1 MILSFLNPLFLLG
14 LTAAAIPIL
23 IHRLTKR
30 KALTRKFSAVRLLL
44 QSQRTMTRPQRL
56 RHLLLLA
63 LRILAILS
71 LVFLMARPVWMEPGL
86 LAQEESA
93 KAIILDNSLSMGYR
107 EESGERYA
115 LAKKAVN
122 EVMDNF
128 KGQVAIIPT
137 AFVQR
142 KPLLGTSRF
151 RQDSEIR
158 WMRSEEALKELSSIP
173 LSFGKGN
180 LNASLHLAYQKLRE
194 LKVGKEVFI
203 VSDLAR
209 GDWEG
214 FALNKLDVVPAE
226 VGMTLLRIGG
236 SGRDPNLTVKEVRWV
251 EGETVVGVRSSLE
264 VTVSNLSDRSGTT
277 LVQLFLS
284 GIKVDQKS
292 IDLKAAGQG
301 KVYFELSLDK
311 KGWVNGEVRL
321 SGDNLSQDDIF
332 YLPLKVREKIKVL
345 IIDGSPKASLKDS
358 ESYYLINALR
368 PGDSEGSPFLLR
380 VISEGEL
387 ANIDTNLYEVVVWMN
402 VGKPQG
408 SQLASILESGKP
420 IILFLGDQVTPE
432 EYNRVP
438 LFPWRIREM
447 KEAGIG
453 KAERVAQ
460 VDDLRDF
467 LKPFSGP
474 GGESL
479 RAASFRRYFKV
490 EGSMRSLLIF
500 ENKDPLLV
508 ESDIGKSKIFLFT
521 SSGDLDWNDFPLK
534 AAYLPLIQGMMKEA
548 VSFFKDSIPSSVRFG
563 EPFREKVRS
572 TQVLGPQG
580 GPGIYQF
587 LLSSEEVRQGV
598 NTPFE
603 ESDLG
608 KLTDEEVRKKFWKRD
623 IKIVEYKERASSSL
637 KTRRREIWPFLLVF
651 LLIVLGVEMVVAN
664 GVPKSPRTPLF

>member
-1 MILSFLNPLFLLG
+1 MSLSFLNPLFLFG
-14 LTAAAIPIL
+14 LAAAAIPIL

-56 RHLLLLA
+56 RHLFLLA

-142 KPLLGTSRF
+142 KPL
-151 RQDSEIR
+151 QDSEIR

-251 EGETVVGVRSSLE
+251 EGETVAGVRSSLE

-332 YLPLKVREKIKVL
+332 YFPLKVREKIKVL

-358 ESYYLINALR
+358 ESYYLFNALR
-368 PGDSEGSPFLLR
+368 PGDSEGSSFLLR
-380 VISEGEL
+380 VISEEEL
-387 ANIDTNLYEVVVWMN
+387 GNIDTNLYEVVVWMN
-402 VGKPQG
+402 VGKLQG

-420 IILFLGDQVTPE
+420 IILFLGDQVIPE
-432 EYNRVP
+432 EYNRIP
-438 LFPWRIREM
+438 LFPWRIREI

-453 KAERVAQ
+453 KPERIAQ
-460 VDDLRDF
+460 VDDHRDF

-490 EGSMRSLLIF
+490 EGSMRNLLIF

-623 IKIVEYKERASSSL
+623 IKIVEYKERALSSL
-637 KTRRREIWPFLLVF
+637 QTRRREIWPFLLVF

>member
-1 MILSFLNPLFLLG
+1 MILSFLNPLFLFG
-14 LTAAAIPIL
+14 LTAAAVPIL

-56 RHLLLLA
+56 RHLFLLA
-63 LRILAILS
+63 LRILAIMS
-71 LVFLMARPVWMEPGL
+71 LVFLMARPVLTEPGL

-93 KAIILDNSLSMGYR
+93 RVIILDNSLSMGYR

-137 AFVQR
+137 VFVQR
-142 KPLLGTSRF
+142 KPFQER
-151 RQDSEIR
+151 EIR
-158 WMRSEEALKELSSIP
+158 WLRSEEALKELSSIP
-173 LSFGKGN
+173 LSYGKGN
-180 LNASLHLAYQKLRE
+180 LNASLHLAYHKLRE
-194 LKVGKEVFI
+194 LKVGKEVLI

-209 GDWEG
+209 GDWES
-214 FALNKLDVVPAE
+214 FALNKVDVVPAE
-226 VGMTLLRIGG
+226 VEMTLLRIGG
-236 SGRDPNLTVKEVRWV
+236 SRRDPNLAVKEVRLV
-251 EGETVVGVRSSLE
+251 EGETVVGVRSRLE

-321 SGDNLSQDDIF
+321 SGDNLSEDDIF
-332 YLPLKVREKIKVL
+332 YFPLKVREKIKVL

-380 VISEGEL
+380 VIPEEALG
-387 ANIDTNLYEVVVWMN
+387 NIDTNLYDVVVWMN
-402 VGKPQG
+402 VGKLQG
-408 SQLASILESGKP
+408 SQLVSILESGKP

-447 KEAGIG
+447 KEAGSG
-453 KAERVAQ
+453 KAERIAQ
-460 VDDLRDF
+460 VDDHRDF

-479 RAASFRRYFKV
+479 RAASFHRYFKV

-500 ENKDPLLV
+500 EDKDPLLV
-508 ESDIGKSKIFLFT
+508 ESDIGKSRIFLFT

-534 AAYLPLIQGMMKEA
+534 AAYLPLIQGMIKEA
-548 VSFFKDSIPSSVRFG
+548 VGFFKDSIPSTVRFG

-587 LLSSEEVRQGV
+587 LLPSEEVRQGV

-608 KLTDEEVRKKFWKRD
+608 KLTDEEVRKKFGKRD

-664 GVPKSPRTPLF
+664 GVPKSPPSPLF